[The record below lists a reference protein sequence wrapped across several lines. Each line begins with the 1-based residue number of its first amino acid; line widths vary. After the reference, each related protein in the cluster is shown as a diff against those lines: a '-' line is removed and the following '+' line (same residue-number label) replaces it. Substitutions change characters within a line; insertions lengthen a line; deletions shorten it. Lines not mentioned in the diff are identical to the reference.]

1 MFKIGEYGFFFL
13 ILFSPPRWTTSKGKD
28 ILVSYSAHGKCNFI
42 RQKSTCQRRD
52 IQPHN
57 WSLKWTRAW
66 ELSFSEDWILTLN
79 LFERCKRRC
88 FKLSFKRNNIRQHWN
103 LRIHCPFIEIK
114 RSEYW
119 LALQN
124 RSRSDWEFLSLWES
138 CRLKWWQRWTC
149 FYFSWKQKV
158 DQSSF
163 YPSYACFRLATVLT
177 RWQWELKESFLYIF
191 QIVHR

>member
-66 ELSFSEDWILTLN
+66 ELSFSEDRILTLN

-119 LALQN
+119 PILPFKT
-124 RSRSDWEFLSLWES
+124 EVEV
-138 CRLKWWQRWTC
+138 T
-149 FYFSWKQKV
+149 
-158 DQSSF
+158 
-163 YPSYACFRLATVLT
+163 
-177 RWQWELKESFLYIF
+177 ESFSHYGSRVVWNGDSGEHVFIF
-191 QIVHR
+191 PGSKKLTSPVFIRHVHASVWRPY